1 MASPLVHRLSPMSG
15 RDPDEQHRAATP
27 LELLFDLTFVVAF
40 GIAADELAHYLA
52 EDHIRASLL
61 AFGFVAFAISWA
73 WINFSW
79 FASAYDTDDW
89 VFRLLTLIQM
99 VGVLVLALGIAD
111 VFDSIDEG
119 DHVNNGV
126 MVAGYVVMRVAMV
139 AQWLRAAR
147 QDPERRRACLTYAKT
162 ISVAQVGW
170 IALAVAQTSVGATFA
185 WAAVLLLIELGG
197 PLLAERGKGGTPW
210 HPHHIA
216 ERYGLLI
223 IIALGEAILGTIAA
237 LGAIVGPEGQG
248 WSVEAAVV
256 GFAGV
261 TLTFGMWWIYFV
273 MPCGEILAHRRE
285 RSFGWG
291 YGHIPLFG
299 AVVATGAG
307 LHVAAYLVED
317 ETELDVL
324 DTLLTTAIPLAIYV
338 LGIFLLYTYLSR
350 AVDPFHFLLVG
361 VSAAVLAA
369 SVVMAAAGVSIEWC
383 LLLLSFVPWVTVV
396 GYETVGHRHNAE
408 VIAGL
413 AGPANEGRRIE

>member
-1 MASPLVHRLSPMSG
+1 MSG
-15 RDPDEQHRAATP
+15 RDPDERHRAATP

-52 EDHIRASLL
+52 EDHIRTSLL
-61 AFGFVAFAISWA
+61 GFGFVAFAISWA

-89 VFRLLTLIQM
+89 VFRLLTLLQM
-99 VGVLVLALGIAD
+99 VGVLVLGLGIAD
-111 VFDSIDEG
+111 VFASIDEG
-119 DHVNNGV
+119 DHVDNGV
-126 MVAGYVVMRVAMV
+126 MVAGYVVMRAAMV

-147 QDPERRRACLTYAKT
+147 QDPERRRAAMTYVVT
-162 ISVAQVGW
+162 ITVAQAGW
-170 IALAVAQTSVGATFA
+170 VALALARTSVGAMFA
-185 WAAVLLLIELGG
+185 WAALLILIELGG
-197 PLLAERGKGGTPW
+197 PVLAERGKGGTPW

-216 ERYGLLI
+216 ERYGLLV

-237 LGAIVGPEGQG
+237 LGAIVGPEGEG
-248 WSVEAAVV
+248 WSLEAAVV

-273 MPCGEILAHRRE
+273 LPWGAILERRRE

-299 AVVATGAG
+299 SVVAAGAG

-317 ETELDVL
+317 KTELDVL
-324 DTLLTTAIPLAIYV
+324 DTLLTTAIPVAVYV

-350 AVDPFHFLLVG
+350 TVDPFHFLLIG
-361 VSAAVLAA
+361 LSAAQLGA
-369 SVVMAAAGVSIEWC
+369 SVAMAAAGVSIEWC
-383 LLLLSFVPWVTVV
+383 LLALALVPWVTVI
-396 GYETVGHRHNAE
+396 GYETVGHRHNAR
-408 VIAGL
+408 VIDELSDRARSL
-413 AGPANEGRRIE
+413 P